1 MHQSLWNQ
9 LRNAFTKK
17 EKDNNTIL
25 TNDINDPQNKARSKD
40 EETSDF
46 SQILK
51 PQNVR
56 VDVSVSSKNELL
68 HYLAKFSCEQQSGL
82 DEEEIYG
89 RFLLREQQASTNLGD
104 GIVLPHVIDDSIKD
118 LTMLVIKLNNPIMWD
133 DEKIDM
139 AISLL
144 IPKSE
149 PDFLH
154 VKYLAS
160 ISILLLKPNFRY
172 ALSETTSP
180 EQIVNMFIN
189 SNNQN

>member
-1 MHQSLWNQ
+1 MMHQSLWNQ
-9 LRNAFTKK
+9 LRNAFSKK

-25 TNDINDPQNKARSKD
+25 TNDINDPQNKVRSKE

-51 PQNVR
+51 SQNVR
-56 VDVSVSSKNELL
+56 VDVSASSEDELL
-68 HYLAKFSCEQQSGL
+68 HYLAQFACEKQSGL
-82 DEEEIYG
+82 DEEKIYG
-89 RFLLREQQASTNLGD
+89 QFLLREQQVSTNLGD
-104 GIVLPHVIDDSIKD
+104 GIVLPHIIDDSVKE

-144 IPKSE
+144 IPKTE
-149 PDFLH
+149 PNFLH

-160 ISILLLKPNFRY
+160 ISLLLLKPNFRY
-172 ALSETTSP
+172 ALNEATSP
-180 EQIVNMFIN
+180 EQITDMFIN
-189 SNNQN
+189 SNN

>member
-9 LRNAFTKK
+9 LKNTFSKK

-25 TNDINDPQNKARSKD
+25 TNDINDPQNKARSKE

-51 PQNVR
+51 SQNVR
-56 VDVSVSSKNELL
+56 VDISVSSENELL
-68 HYLAKFSCEQQSGL
+68 HYLSKFACEQQSDL

-89 RFLLREQQASTNLGD
+89 KFLLREQQASTNLGD
-104 GIVLPHVIDDSIKD
+104 GIVLPHVIDNSVKE

-133 DEKIDM
+133 NEKIDM
-139 AISLL
+139 VISLL
-144 IPKSE
+144 IPKAE
-149 PDFLH
+149 PNFLH

-160 ISILLLKPNFRY
+160 ISLLLLKPNFRY
-172 ALSETTSP
+172 ALNEATSS
-180 EQIVNMFIN
+180 EQIANMFIN
-189 SNNQN
+189 SNN

>member
-1 MHQSLWNQ
+1 MMHQSLWNQ
-9 LRNAFTKK
+9 LRNAFSKK

-25 TNDINDPQNKARSKD
+25 TNDINDPQNKVRSKE

-51 PQNVR
+51 SQNVR
-56 VDVSVSSKNELL
+56 VDVSASSENELL
-68 HYLAKFSCEQQSGL
+68 HYLAQFACEKQSGL
-82 DEEEIYG
+82 DEEKIYG
-89 RFLLREQQASTNLGD
+89 QFLLREQQASTNLGD
-104 GIVLPHVIDDSIKD
+104 GIVLPHIIDDSVKE

-144 IPKSE
+144 IPKTE
-149 PDFLH
+149 PNFLH

-160 ISILLLKPNFRY
+160 ISLLLLKPNFRY
-172 ALSETTSP
+172 ALNEATSP
-180 EQIVNMFIN
+180 EQITDMFIN
-189 SNNQN
+189 SNN

>member
-9 LRNAFTKK
+9 LRNAFSKK

-25 TNDINDPQNKARSKD
+25 TNDINDPQNKVRSKE

-51 PQNVR
+51 SQNVR
-56 VDVSVSSKNELL
+56 VDVSASSEDELL
-68 HYLAKFSCEQQSGL
+68 HYLAQFACEKQSGL
-82 DEEEIYG
+82 DEEKIYG
-89 RFLLREQQASTNLGD
+89 QFLLREQQVSTNLGD
-104 GIVLPHVIDDSIKD
+104 GIVLPHIIDDSVKE

-144 IPKSE
+144 IPKTE
-149 PDFLH
+149 PNFLH

-160 ISILLLKPNFRY
+160 ISLLLLKPNFRY
-172 ALSETTSP
+172 ALNEATSP
-180 EQIVNMFIN
+180 EQITDMFIN
-189 SNNQN
+189 SNN